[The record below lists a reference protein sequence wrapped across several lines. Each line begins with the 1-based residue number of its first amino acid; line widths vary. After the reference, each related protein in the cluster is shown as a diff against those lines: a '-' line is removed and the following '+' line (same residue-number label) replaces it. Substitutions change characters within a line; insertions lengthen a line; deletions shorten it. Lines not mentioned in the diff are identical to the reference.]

1 MAMAMADKDDKGDE
15 CDDGVKIDVDCSEV
29 EAHPK

>member
-1 MAMAMADKDDKGDE
+1 MAMAMADKDD